1 MLPKMHIALIV
12 IIVGG
17 MSLWYYVASQPT
29 KYDKPE
35 TITNTVVEEVKVDVL
50 EALVTEAIAASSTEI
65 QEAAQAVFD
74 AKVELMEK
82 QIELEVRR
90 TQREEVELKII
101 ELEKQVGQYWTVK
114 ENLVRL
120 VVETFP
126 QDPHTAVAVASGESG
141 LNPNAYNPEWHYDRN
156 GDKLCQGSYGVM
168 QIACIHHIEDPK
180 ALYDPVFNLKIAARV
195 YADAKSRK
203 INGWLPWGAYTDG
216 GYKQYLAMR

>member
-1 MLPKMHIALIV
+1 
-12 IIVGG
+12 
-17 MSLWYYVASQPT
+17 
-29 KYDKPE
+29 
-35 TITNTVVEEVKVDVL
+35 
-50 EALVTEAIAASSTEI
+50 
-65 QEAAQAVFD
+65 
-74 AKVELMEK
+74 
-82 QIELEVRR
+82 
-90 TQREEVELKII
+90 
-101 ELEKQVGQYWTVK
+101 
-114 ENLVRL
+114 
-120 VVETFP
+120 VETFP

-203 INGWLPWGAYTDG
+203 INGWSPWGAYTDG